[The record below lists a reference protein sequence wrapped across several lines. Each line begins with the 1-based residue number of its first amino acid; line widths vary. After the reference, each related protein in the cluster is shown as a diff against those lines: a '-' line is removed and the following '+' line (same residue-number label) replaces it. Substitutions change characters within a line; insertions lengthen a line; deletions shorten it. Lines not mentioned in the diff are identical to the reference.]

1 MSSPSEPAKRLDG
14 QHPIAGKDADASVPQ
29 ELLESILERTD
40 AASRTDDALDPQQRL
55 ALDGVVRRYR
65 GQPLSLDPIATEMVR
80 AMLTTEFRDRPEW
93 AGAWDAVSG
102 HVAQTLWEDQ
112 VSRDRLEALWL
123 RLSEG

>member
-1 MSSPSEPAKRLDG
+1 MSFQSEPAKRLDG
-14 QHPIAGKDADASVPQ
+14 QHPIDGKGAEASVTHD
-29 ELLESILERTD
+29 LLESVLERTD
-40 AASRTDDALDPQQRL
+40 AASRSDEALDPQQRL
-55 ALDGVVRRYR
+55 ALDAVVRRYR

-80 AMLTTEFRDRPEW
+80 AMLTTEFCDRPDW

-102 HVAQTLWEDQ
+102 HVAQTLWDDQ

>member
-1 MSSPSEPAKRLDG
+1 MSAHSEPAKRLDG
-14 QHPIAGKDADASVPQ
+14 QHPIAEKGADASVTQ
-29 ELLESILERTD
+29 DLLQSVLEQTD
-40 AASRTDDALDPQQRL
+40 AASRGDDALDPQQRL

-65 GQPLSLDPIATEMVR
+65 GQPFSLDPIATEMVR

-93 AGAWDAVSG
+93 ADAWEAVSG

-112 VSRDRLEALWL
+112 VSRDRLDALWL